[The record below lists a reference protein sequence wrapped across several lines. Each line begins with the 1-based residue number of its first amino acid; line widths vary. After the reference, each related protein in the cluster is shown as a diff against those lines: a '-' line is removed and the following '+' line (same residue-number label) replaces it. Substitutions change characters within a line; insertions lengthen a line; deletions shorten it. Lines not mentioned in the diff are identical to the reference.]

1 MEKNK
6 KIQTIKFI
14 LADYFSAALAWALFY
29 IYRKLY
35 VESASFTISSSD
47 FDKQFVYGIILL
59 PLCWIALYAAI
70 GSYNNVY
77 RKSRLRE
84 VGQTLLFSLIGVL
97 IIFFVL
103 LLDDT
108 VISYRT
114 YYHTFFTLFSLHF
127 FITVIVRLVFSTRI
141 IHKLRKGQIGFNTII
156 IGSNQKAVALLE
168 QMKNEFEPQGNR
180 FIGFVHVEGNND
192 HLLLKSLP
200 HLGNI
205 YNLQDIIEKKDV
217 EECIIAIES
226 SEHDRI
232 GPILNALEDISVM
245 VKIIPDMYD
254 ILSGSVK
261 MNSIYGAPLIEISPE
276 LMPAWQ
282 QSVKR
287 MMDIVFS
294 LFVLV
299 FLSPVYLFA
308 AIGVLTSSRGPLLYS
323 HERIGLHG
331 RPFKIYKFRSMYVGA
346 EKDTPQ
352 LSSATDGRITP
363 FGRWMRKIRL
373 DEIPQFWNVLV
384 GDMSIVG
391 PRPERQYY
399 IDQIMQFAPH
409 YRHLHKVKPG
419 ITSWGQVKYGYAE
432 NVGQMVQR
440 LKYDLIYIENVSL
453 ALDFKIMIYT
463 VLIILQR
470 RGK

>member
-1 MEKNK
+1 MNK
-6 KIQTIKFI
+6 KLQTIMFI
-14 LADYFSAALAWALFY
+14 AADWFAAALAWALFY
-29 IYRKLY
+29 GYRKLY
-35 VESASFTISSSD
+35 IESATFTITTSD
-47 FDKQFVYGIILL
+47 FDRQFLLGIALL
-59 PLCWIALYAAI
+59 PICWIGLYAGS

-84 VGQTLLFSLIGVL
+84 VGQTLLFSLIGTIV
-97 IIFFVL
+97 IFFAL

-108 VISYRT
+108 VISYKT

-127 FITVIVRLVFSTRI
+127 FITVIIRLILSTNI
-141 IHKLRKGQIGFNTII
+141 VHKIRRGKIGFNTII
-156 IGSNQKAVALLE
+156 IGSNQKAVALLD

-192 HLLLKSLP
+192 HLLMKRLP

-226 SEHDRI
+226 SEHNRI
-232 GPILNALEDISVM
+232 GPILNELEDIHVM

-261 MNSIYGAPLIEISPE
+261 MNNIYGAPLIEISPE

-282 QSVKR
+282 QSTKR

-294 LFVLV
+294 LFVLI
-299 FLSPVYLFA
+299 FFSPVYLFA

-331 RPFKIYKFRSMYVGA
+331 RPFRIYKFRSMYLGA

-352 LSSATDGRITP
+352 LSSSFDDRVTP

-373 DEIPQFWNVLV
+373 DEIPQFWNVLI

-399 IDQIMQFAPH
+399 IDQIMQTAPH
-409 YRHLHKVKPG
+409 YRHLHKVRPG

-432 NVGQMVQR
+432 NVDQMVQR
-440 LKYDLIYIENVSL
+440 LKYDLIYIENASL